1 MEDTYVQSIKLAIVA
16 TTGLSKDALH
26 IYIGMAALFATAAIL
41 RKPLRS
47 FAPWLVVLFIAL
59 LGELIDIIDEII
71 HIGYWN
77 WAISAYDIAN
87 TLFWPT
93 VICLFV
99 RHVSFLWAAHEP

>member
-1 MEDTYVQSIKLAIVA
+1 MEDTFVQSIKLAIVA

-26 IYIGMAALFATAAIL
+26 IYIGMAVLFATAAIL

-47 FAPWLVVLFIAL
+47 HAPWLVVLFIAL

-71 HIGYWN
+71 HIGYWD
-77 WAISAYDIAN
+77 WAISAHDIAN

-93 VICLFV
+93 VIYLFV
-99 RHVSFLWAAHEP
+99 RHVSFFWAAHEP